1 MRNTESLE
9 PISIFKSMN
18 INEAELKSR
27 YELNPTDLYLSTDK
41 REFKSKGSRN
51 YQLILYSLNL
61 IELQEFTLFVSHL
74 FTYIYLRVDRVIL
87 LDIWCKLMWKMN
99 SRSVGWWSSIQRI
112 RFSYMDLRKLHH
124 YFSRNNFGRAFW
136 NYFTLFFD

>member
-1 MRNTESLE
+1 ME

-87 LDIWCKLMWKMN
+87 LDI
-99 SRSVGWWSSIQRI
+99 
-112 RFSYMDLRKLHH
+112 
-124 YFSRNNFGRAFW
+124 
-136 NYFTLFFD
+136 